1 VTDVTEP
8 LRVLHL
14 VGSATDGF
22 HVELSRLYAAD
33 CLEVVADAERYEPM
47 IALVTPDGRW
57 RFADDLGDAALDA
70 AEPMSRAQ
78 AVAHLDALRPDVA
91 VPQMF
96 CTSGMTDHR
105 ALLRWLG
112 IPSVGNPPETMATA
126 MDKAAARAVV
136 AAAGVRVPE
145 AQQVTSADEVTLDLP
160 VVVKPVAADNSA
172 GVTLVRDRADLPD
185 AIDAARVHGP
195 RVLVERYVELGRE
208 VRCGTV
214 VHDGRLVALPVEEY
228 DVDAATKPVRV
239 ADDKLGRDADG
250 QLRLMAKDPI
260 VDVDDPVTAVAGEAA
275 LACHRALGCTHH
287 GLVDLRIDPEGRAWF
302 LEAGPYCSFGRGSVV
317 PTMARAAGIDTP
329 TLFADAVALA
339 LHRGV
344 DLPAGAR

>member
-1 VTDVTEP
+1 MRAP

-14 VGSATDGF
+14 VGSSTDDL

-33 CLEVVADAERYEPM
+33 GLEVVADPDRYDPVV
-47 IALVTPDGRW
+47 ALVTPDGRW
-57 RFADDLGDAALDA
+57 RFAEDLSDAAVAA
-70 AEPMSRAQ
+70 AEPVSRAQ
-78 AVAHLDALRPDVA
+78 AIAHLDALRPDVA

-96 CTSGMTDHR
+96 CAAGMTDHR

-136 AAAGVRVPE
+136 AAAGVRVPD
-145 AQQVTSADEVTLDLP
+145 AQQVCDAGEVTLELP

-172 GVTLVRDRADLPD
+172 GVTLVRDRAALPD
-185 AIDAARVHGP
+185 AIASARAHGP

-214 VHDGRLVALPVEEY
+214 VHDGQLVALPVEEY
-228 DVDAATKPVRV
+228 DVDAVTKPVRV
-239 ADDKLGRDADG
+239 ADDKLGRDDDG
-250 QLRLMAKDPI
+250 QLRLMAKDPSTAWI

-287 GLVDLRIDPEGRAWF
+287 GLVDLRIDAHGRAWF
-302 LEAGPYCSFGRGSVV
+302 LEAGPYCSFGRSSVV

-329 TLFADAVALA
+329 TLFAEAVELA
-339 LHRGV
+339 LGHHR
-344 DLPAGAR
+344 DAPTLR